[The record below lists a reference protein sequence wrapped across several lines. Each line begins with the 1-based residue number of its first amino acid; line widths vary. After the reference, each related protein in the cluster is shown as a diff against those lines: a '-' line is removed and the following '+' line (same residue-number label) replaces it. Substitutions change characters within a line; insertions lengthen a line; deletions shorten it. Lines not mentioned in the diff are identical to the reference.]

1 MTNSRLQASVQAEVL
16 RYILA
21 DARATPDIL
30 TVPEAKRVEGLVKA
44 LTTIVWRVCAP
55 IDTQAQQQQQQHH
68 WALFDFPHIDCT
80 HPPPLAISQ
89 VSSNRA
95 CRTAICADLDRH

>member
-16 RYILA
+16 RHILA

-44 LTTIVWRVCAP
+44 LTTIVWRVCN
-55 IDTQAQQQQQQHH
+55 
-68 WALFDFPHIDCT
+68 
-80 HPPPLAISQ
+80 PPRNP
-89 VSSNRA
+89 RA
-95 CRTAICADLDRH
+95 GRVERGKVHAE